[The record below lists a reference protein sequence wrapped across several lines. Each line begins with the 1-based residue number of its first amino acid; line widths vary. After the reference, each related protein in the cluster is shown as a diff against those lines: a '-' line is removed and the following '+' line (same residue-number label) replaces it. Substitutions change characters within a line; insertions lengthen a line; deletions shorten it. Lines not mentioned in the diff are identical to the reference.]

1 MFTTTSMNDLQQ
13 KQGKDTRFDRIKKH
27 LKNPD
32 RYPLHQKDKE
42 KLDRWDFIVD
52 CIRNYDTESEV
63 RDKLMHQHGVARSTA
78 YRDIM
83 EAKHFYGSTTKEE
96 KNFWRQALVEMQTQ
110 VIRKAVAQENWQEA
124 NRGIKNMAMMLNLDK
139 EDVELPNW
147 EELTNN
153 NYVLVVNT
161 QNNEYTINLTD
172 AENVPEEKK
181 KTILNAM
188 PSETSEIE
196 GYLGDE
202 GSTT

>member
-1 MFTTTSMNDLQQ
+1 
-13 KQGKDTRFDRIKKH
+13 
-27 LKNPD
+27 
-32 RYPLHQKDKE
+32 
-42 KLDRWDFIVD
+42 
-52 CIRNYDTESEV
+52 
-63 RDKLMHQHGVARSTA
+63 
-78 YRDIM
+78 
-83 EAKHFYGSTTKEE
+83 
-96 KNFWRQALVEMQTQ
+96 
-110 VIRKAVAQENWQEA
+110 
-124 NRGIKNMAMMLNLDK
+124 MAMMLNLDK